1 MSEMPGQSGHAL
13 PVLKT
18 AGLGQEPSLT
28 CSDAPTGNFNL
39 VINLTRRQRAGLTI
53 PGKLLA
59 LADEVID

>member
-1 MSEMPGQSGHAL
+1 MLCLFSKP
-13 PVLKT
+13 PV
-18 AGLGQEPSLT
+18 LGQEPSLT

-39 VINLTRRQRAGLTI
+39 VINLTHRQRAGLTI